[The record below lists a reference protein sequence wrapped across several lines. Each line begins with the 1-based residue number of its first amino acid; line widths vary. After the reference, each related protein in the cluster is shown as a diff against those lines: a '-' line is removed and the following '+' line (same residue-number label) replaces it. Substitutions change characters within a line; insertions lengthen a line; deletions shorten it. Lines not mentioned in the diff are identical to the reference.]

1 MTTRIQVRRDS
12 AADWNIINP
21 TLAEGEIGYETDTGK
36 FKIGNGSSLWS
47 ALDYFGES
55 LYQPIDNEI
64 YTRQYFQAN
73 KLVSLDLENSDFF
86 GYSVAISGNNNTMIV
101 GAAGDDQDVESFNG
115 AAYIYEFSNSGW
127 NQQTKLLASD
137 IQGFAAF
144 GCSVDI
150 SQDGNT
156 VAVGAFGSNSA
167 SVDPEFT
174 GNGAVY
180 IFTRSGS
187 TWTQQAK
194 LLASDLDSSDNFG
207 ISVSLSPDGN
217 MVVVGAPNEDT
228 SPNSFNGAAYVF
240 TRSGSTWTQES
251 KFIASDPGDY
261 FNFGR
266 SVSLSSDKST
276 VVVGCPG
283 ASAAYVFT
291 RSGTSWTEQE
301 KLIASDAAS
310 FEIFGHEV
318 SISGNGN
325 IVLVGA
331 YTEDTSPNTDNG
343 AAYVFARSESTWTQQ
358 AKLLASD
365 AESNDNFGISV
376 NISSDGNTAI
386 IGSRADQMGTNK
398 IGKAYIFDYVNA
410 SWSQTDILTA
420 SDGVDTDKFGNAVV
434 ISEDK
439 NTIIVGARF
448 EDTGSETDQGAVY
461 VFNSSKLS
469 SVDSY
474 ILSQLDSKLSEE
486 DVSSTY
492 LTQASA
498 STNYLTQASASTT
511 YATQNSPTFTGTV
524 TFPSGAIT
532 SSMISDGTIVN
543 ADISSSAAISVSKI
557 SGAVALTA
565 ATGPNNIG
573 ISGLSTNTT
582 GANNVAIGAASGQSI
597 TSGVNNVTLGV
608 SSGPNLS
615 TGGANVIIGV
625 NAAMNTTTGGSNVA
639 IGVNAGLENTTGS
652 GNVFLGAGA
661 SPVSA
666 SVSNVITLGSSSIA
680 TLRCQQTSITALSD
694 ERDKTDIINIP
705 YGLDFV
711 KDLRPVVFKWDT
723 RPQYNQDGEVIENAN
738 NGKLEAGFIAQEL
751 LATENK
757 LNTKEWSKIVY
768 EENPDRLEAAPGKL
782 LPILVKAIQE
792 LSEQIESL
800 NAKIVELESI

>member
-1 MTTRIQVRRDS
+1 MATRIQVRRDN
-12 AADWNIINP
+12 AADWNSINP
-21 TLAEGEIGYETDTGK
+21 TLAEGEIGFETDTGK

-73 KLVSLDLENSDFF
+73 KLVSLDLENTDYF
-86 GYSVAISGNNNTMIV
+86 GYSVAISGNNNTMII

-194 LLASDLDSSDNFG
+194 LLASDLDSSDSFG
-207 ISVSLSPDGN
+207 SSVSLSTDGN

-240 TRSGSTWTQES
+240 TRSGSIWTQES

-276 VVVGCPG
+276 AAVGCPG
-283 ASAAYVFT
+283 ASATYVFT

-301 KLIASDAAS
+301 KLVASDGEGS
-310 FEIFGHEV
+310 EGFGYEV
-318 SISGNGN
+318 SISSNGN

-331 YTEDTSPNTDNG
+331 YTEDTLANTDNG

-365 AESNDNFGISV
+365 AEGNDNFGISV
-376 NISSDGNTAI
+376 NISNDGNTAI

-410 SWSQTDILTA
+410 AWSQTDILTA
-420 SDGVDTDKFGNAVV
+420 LDGVDTDKFGNAVV

-439 NTIIVGARF
+439 STIIVGARF
-448 EDTGSETDQGAVY
+448 EDTGDETDQGAVY

-474 ILSQLDSKLSEE
+474 L
-486 DVSSTY
+486 
-492 LTQASA
+492 
-498 STNYLTQASASTT
+498 
-511 YATQNSPTFTGTV
+511 
-524 TFPSGAIT
+524 
-532 SSMISDGTIVN
+532 
-543 ADISSSAAISVSKI
+543 ISVI
-557 SGAVALTA
+557 ETL
-565 ATGPNNIG
+565 
-573 ISGLSTNTT
+573 
-582 GANNVAIGAASGQSI
+582 SGQI
-597 TSGVNNVTLGV
+597 EDLTSRV
-608 SSGPNLS
+608 
-615 TGGANVIIGV
+615 
-625 NAAMNTTTGGSNVA
+625 
-639 IGVNAGLENTTGS
+639 
-652 GNVFLGAGA
+652 
-661 SPVSA
+661 
-666 SVSNVITLGSSSIA
+666 
-680 TLRCQQTSITALSD
+680 
-694 ERDKTDIINIP
+694 
-705 YGLDFV
+705 
-711 KDLRPVVFKWDT
+711 
-723 RPQYNQDGEVIENAN
+723 
-738 NGKLEAGFIAQEL
+738 EA
-751 LATENK
+751 
-757 LNTKEWSKIVY
+757 
-768 EENPDRLEAAPGKL
+768 
-782 LPILVKAIQE
+782 
-792 LSEQIESL
+792 
-800 NAKIVELESI
+800 LESP